1 MIEITNVVNAD
12 ADPAA
17 AAAVDQ
23 LGGLIGAL
31 SILPTTS
38 LEQFYINPAQRSS
51 RFSCS
56 CEECFVVIIFAD
68 ESSFASSLR
77 SLDISNMCSCWGLV
91 LTREDRRIEST
102 DMEKGQHV
110 QLVYSSPVD
119 K

>member
-1 MIEITNVVNAD
+1 MIGIANVVNAD

-23 LGGLIGAL
+23 LGGLIAFFLPPAL
-31 SILPTTS
+31 NNSTS
-38 LEQFYINPAQRSS
+38 TLLNVLLDLAVLFCFISTLIGYI
-51 RFSCS
+51 
-56 CEECFVVIIFAD
+56 
-68 ESSFASSLR
+68 
-77 SLDISNMCSCWGLV
+77 CWGLV

>member
-1 MIEITNVVNAD
+1 MIEIANVVNAD

-23 LGGLIGAL
+23 LGGLIAFFLPPAL
-31 SILPTTS
+31 NNSTS
-38 LEQFYINPAQRSS
+38 TLLNVLLDLAVLFCFISTLIGYI
-51 RFSCS
+51 
-56 CEECFVVIIFAD
+56 
-68 ESSFASSLR
+68 
-77 SLDISNMCSCWGLV
+77 CWGLV

>member
-1 MIEITNVVNAD
+1 MIEIANVVNAD

-23 LGGLIGAL
+23 LGGLIAFFLPPAL
-31 SILPTTS
+31 NNSTS
-38 LEQFYINPAQRSS
+38 TLLNVLLDLAVLFCFISTLIGYI
-51 RFSCS
+51 
-56 CEECFVVIIFAD
+56 
-68 ESSFASSLR
+68 
-77 SLDISNMCSCWGLV
+77 CWGLV

-102 DMEKGQHV
+102 DMETGQHV

>member
-23 LGGLIGAL
+23 LGGLIAFFLPPAL
-31 SILPTTS
+31 NNSTS
-38 LEQFYINPAQRSS
+38 TLLNVLLDLAVLFCFISTLIGYI
-51 RFSCS
+51 
-56 CEECFVVIIFAD
+56 
-68 ESSFASSLR
+68 
-77 SLDISNMCSCWGLV
+77 CWGLV